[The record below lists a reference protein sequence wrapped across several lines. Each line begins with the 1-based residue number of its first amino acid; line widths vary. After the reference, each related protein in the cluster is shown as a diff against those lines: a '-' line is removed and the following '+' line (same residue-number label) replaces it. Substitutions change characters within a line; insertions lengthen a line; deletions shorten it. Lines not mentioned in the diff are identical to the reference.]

1 MLFHKCL
8 VVIFVTHIC
17 LSAISLEFRSVL
29 VMGKLKSNHK
39 LKSEVIYYPYCKLLN
54 ADLNS
59 FAATGDYSRQ
69 HALSAGIDRSRH
81 ILHASEIY
89 HILHSNGLW
98 ETTHCGVLSK
108 N

>member
-1 MLFHKCL
+1 MSVDDNYDDNPAPDPL
-8 VVIFVTHIC
+8 
-17 LSAISLEFRSVL
+17 LSSHSYLSF
-29 VMGKLKSNHK
+29 
-39 LKSEVIYYPYCKLLN
+39 
-54 ADLNS
+54 NS
-59 FAATGDYSRQ
+59 FAAAGNYSRQ
-69 HALSAGIDRSRH
+69 RALSAGVDRSRH